1 MPELGFIH
9 RWIPATNPS
18 ESRTLLVLHG
28 TGGDENSF
36 LPVASAVLEGAAVLS
51 PRGKS
56 LEEGYPRFF
65 RRFDE
70 GVFDYEDLKARAD
83 ELADFV
89 RQAAGKYAF
98 DLSKVVAVGY
108 SNGANIA
115 SATLIRNPE
124 IIRDAV
130 LFRAMHTVDAGKDLG
145 GHRVL
150 ISNGRSDP
158 ITPMESVDRLVSE
171 LGKAGAQVDLRLD
184 DGGHKFSRAEVEMA
198 AGWLVVNVGD

>member
-1 MPELGFIH
+1 MPELGFVH

-18 ESRTLLVLHG
+18 EARTLLVLHG

-65 RRFDE
+65 RRFGE

-83 ELADFV
+83 ELAEFV
-89 RQAAGKYAF
+89 RQAAAEYGF

-115 SATLIRNPE
+115 SGTLIRNPDVVA
-124 IIRDAV
+124 DAV
-130 LFRAMHTVDAGKDLG
+130 LFRAMHTVDAEKDLTG
-145 GHRVL
+145 RRVL
-150 ISNGRSDP
+150 ILNGRNDP
-158 ITPMESVDRLVSE
+158 ITPQDSADRLVE
-171 LGKAGAQVDLRLD
+171 VMREAGASVDLALD
-184 DGGHKFSRAEVEMA
+184 EGSHKFSRDEVESA
-198 AGWLVVNVGD
+198 AEWLARG